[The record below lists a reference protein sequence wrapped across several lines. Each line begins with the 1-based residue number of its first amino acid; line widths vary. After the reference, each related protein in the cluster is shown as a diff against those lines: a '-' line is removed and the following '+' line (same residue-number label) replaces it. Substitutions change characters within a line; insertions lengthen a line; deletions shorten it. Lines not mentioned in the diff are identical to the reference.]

1 MTPNMSK
8 AAIRENASVEVITG
22 PPPAKE
28 FLAREDHS
36 QGVPGADRL
45 AVSLEMVEWL
55 TANVRPI
62 SARASPA
69 SLRTSASRR

>member
-8 AAIRENASVEVITG
+8 AAIRENANVEVITG

-36 QGVPGADRL
+36 QGVQAAKATPIERSDLEKQAADL
-45 AVSLEMVEWL
+45 LV
-55 TANVRPI
+55 PK
-62 SARASPA
+62 
-69 SLRTSASRR
+69 

>member
-1 MTPNMSK
+1 MTPNTSK

-36 QGVPGADRL
+36 QGVPGAGRL
-45 AVSLEMVEWL
+45 AVSLEMV
-55 TANVRPI
+55 NG
-62 SARASPA
+62 
-69 SLRTSASRR
+69 